1 MRKWYDKRMNVKAV
15 ILEILEDNAGKKVSG
30 AELARRADASRNAVW
45 KAINALAAEGYEI
58 ERSHTGYVLRE
69 DLSERGIVKYLTVP
83 AGEIRVFDVVGS
95 TNSEMKAAAA
105 AGMPDRSIIA
115 ADRQTEGR
123 GRYGRAFYSEKG
135 TGVYFSI
142 LIRNIDFYRGKF
154 LTAAAAVAVAESL
167 EKLYGVSAQIKWVND
182 VYIGGKKCVGIL
194 TEAVTDLESGV
205 IGYAVVGIGVNL
217 KEPEGGFPKELQGVA
232 GIPSDELPADAYNR
246 AVAYTFNRF
255 IELYDAFD
263 RDALVK
269 SYRSRS
275 FLQGRTV
282 GVMFDGK
289 EAYTAVVKDV
299 DENLNLV
306 VVADDGTERT
316 LNYGEVTLKI

>member
-115 ADRQTEGR
+115 AARQTEGR

-154 LTAAAAVAVAESL
+154 LTAAAA
-167 EKLYGVSAQIKWVND
+167 
-182 VYIGGKKCVGIL
+182 
-194 TEAVTDLESGV
+194 
-205 IGYAVVGIGVNL
+205 
-217 KEPEGGFPKELQGVA
+217 
-232 GIPSDELPADAYNR
+232 R
-246 AVAYTFNRF
+246 
-255 IELYDAFD
+255 
-263 RDALVK
+263 
-269 SYRSRS
+269 
-275 FLQGRTV
+275 
-282 GVMFDGK
+282 
-289 EAYTAVVKDV
+289 
-299 DENLNLV
+299 
-306 VVADDGTERT
+306 
-316 LNYGEVTLKI
+316 